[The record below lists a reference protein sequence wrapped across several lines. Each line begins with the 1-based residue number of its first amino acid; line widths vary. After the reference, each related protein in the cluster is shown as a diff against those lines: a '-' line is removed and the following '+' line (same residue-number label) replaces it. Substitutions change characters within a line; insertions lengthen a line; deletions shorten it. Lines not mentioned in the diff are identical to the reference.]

1 MEKTAQ
7 ARQATRLEY
16 NAYGAFF
23 FGENFIWAL
32 IGMLATFIT
41 DIGISAAVA
50 AVVLLIPKVWDA
62 VNDTIFGVL
71 VDKIKLKSGQKYLPW
86 MRLGTILIG
95 VVTLFMFAAPS
106 GMSDLAKAAW
116 IIVAYIIFD
125 TGYTML
131 DAPLFA
137 LPSALTSNIQERT
150 SILSNGRFW
159 AMVGGMAAGMVIP
172 LVRPRAG
179 WFVSAVIVTLISIA
193 SMLPLVL
200 KAQERV
206 RSGET
211 ESEGISF
218 KDMWNYLKSNG
229 QLFVVLLVMF
239 IIGVTSVEAVI
250 SMQVARIC
258 FGNESFATLLMI
270 IMMVPMLLFSKLVP
284 VLTKRFDKVTVFIA
298 GLGMSIVSGVLLCFV
313 DPSNMPL
320 VVVLMLFKGTGL
332 ISYQV
337 ISYLF
342 VADAVEYGTYRT
354 GTRASG
360 ISFSLQTFTA
370 KLCGALVTSFSLAIL
385 SLIGFVSGEGAVQPE
400 GVAENLWKVYT
411 LIPAAGYIAAMILM
425 LVFYKLRDRD
435 VQTMSEYNN
444 GEISKEEADAK
455 LASKYGPA
463 PAHKN

>member
-1 MEKTAQ
+1 MQKTSQ
-7 ARQATRLEY
+7 AKQATRLEY
-16 NAYGAFF
+16 HAYGAFF

-62 VNDTIFGVL
+62 VNDTIFGVM
-71 VDKIKLKSGQKYLPW
+71 VDKIKLKNGQKYLPW
-86 MRLGTILIG
+86 MRVGTLIIG
-95 VVTLFMFAAPS
+95 FATLFMFAAPS
-106 GMSDLAKAAW
+106 GLSDFVKAAW
-116 IIVAYIIFD
+116 IIIAYIIFD

-150 SILSNGRFW
+150 GILSNGRFW
-159 AMVGGMAAGMVIP
+159 AMVGGMGAGLVIP

-179 WFVSAVIVTLISIA
+179 WLVSAVVVVLISILA
-193 SMLPLVL
+193 MLPLVL
-200 KAQERV
+200 KAKERANTHEV
-206 RSGET
+206 

-218 KDMWNYLKSNG
+218 REMWRYLKSNG

-239 IIGVTSVEAVI
+239 LIGVTSVEAVI

-258 FGNESFATLLMI
+258 FGNESFATLLMM

-284 VLTKRFDKVTVFIA
+284 VLTKRFDKVTVFVA
-298 GLGMSIVSGVLLCFV
+298 GLGISVVSGVLLCFA
-313 DPSNMPL
+313 DPANMP
-320 VVVLMLFKGTGL
+320 VVITLMLFKGTGL

-342 VADAVEYGTYRT
+342 VADAVEFGTYRT

-370 KLCGALVTSFSLAIL
+370 KLRGALVTSLSLAIL
-385 SLIGFVSGEGAVQPE
+385 GFIGFVSGEEAVQPAS
-400 GVAENLWKVYT
+400 VAQDLWKVYT
-411 LIPAAGYIAAMILM
+411 LIPTAGYILALILM
-425 LVFYKLRDRD
+425 LVCYKLRDKD
-435 VQTMSEYNN
+435 VQVMSEYNN
-444 GEISKEEADAK
+444 GEISKQEADAQ
-455 LASKYGPA
+455 LAAKYGPA
-463 PAHKN
+463 PER